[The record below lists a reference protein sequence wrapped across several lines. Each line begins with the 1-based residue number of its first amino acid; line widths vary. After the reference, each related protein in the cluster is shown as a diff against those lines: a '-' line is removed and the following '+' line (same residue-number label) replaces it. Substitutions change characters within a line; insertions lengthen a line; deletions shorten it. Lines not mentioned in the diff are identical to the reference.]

1 MPETKQFTGARL
13 IVARVVSEKLPHADR
28 WSVQKNESR
37 IDGLPDNEFKN
48 FRSVSSV

>member
-1 MPETKQFTGARL
+1 
-13 IVARVVSEKLPHADR
+13 VAQVVSEKRLEADR
-28 WSVQKNESR
+28 WSVQKNKSR

>member
-1 MPETKQFTGARL
+1 L
-13 IVARVVSEKLPHADR
+13 IVVARVVSDKLPQAADGVFKKT
-28 WSVQKNESR
+28 SLR